1 MKKASDIAA
10 QVEAVTIKTRR
21 NFLKKYFPLIS
32 IILVIVLAFS
42 TAYFYK
48 RSISSTNPAVVSES
62 EAKQLIAKVNKLV
75 LLPTDETPTIATVS
89 DPEKLKDQS
98 FFAEAKVGYKVLV
111 YTNAK
116 KAILYDPESGKI
128 VTMAPVNTGSSK

>member
-1 MKKASDIAA
+1 MIKKEITPPIATPVVA
-10 QVEAVTIKTRR
+10 KKRSLKRYLPVT
-21 NFLKKYFPLIS
+21 LIA
-32 IILVIVLAFS
+32 LVIVLAIS
-42 TAYFYK
+42 TTYFYK
-48 RSISSTNPAVVSES
+48 RSTANPDTVSQS
-62 EAKQLIAKVNKLV
+62 EARALIARVNKLV

-89 DPEKLKDQS
+89 DPEKLKGQS

-128 VTMAPVNTGSSK
+128 VTMAPVNAGTDK